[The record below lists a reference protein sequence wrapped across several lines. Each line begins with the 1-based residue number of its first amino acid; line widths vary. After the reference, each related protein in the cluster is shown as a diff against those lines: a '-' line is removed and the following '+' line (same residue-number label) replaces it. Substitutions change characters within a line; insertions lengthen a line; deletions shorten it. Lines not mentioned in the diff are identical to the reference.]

1 MNKLQKLRLTLDR
14 IRAKT
19 RGPLMRIGVVACS
32 QGSRGMKYH
41 AEACRPP
48 TVANDPF
55 IEFLVE
61 AHTLMPT
68 LLKGLEMINKLEE
81 HLDFIGWGDHYERE
95 CSEDLRKELE
105 KFKKETE
112 Q

>member
-1 MNKLQKLRLTLDR
+1 MNKIENLRR
-14 IRAKT
+14 IYDQT
-19 RGPLMRIGVVACS
+19 RTKMKGPLVSTGVVACS
-32 QGSRGMKYH
+32 PGNGGMDYH
-41 AEACRPP
+41 VEAWR
-48 TVANDPF
+48 AAAIKSDPF

-105 KFKKETE
+105 KFNKEIE
-112 Q
+112 A

>member
-1 MNKLQKLRLTLDR
+1 MSKIEKLRR
-14 IRAKT
+14 IYDQT
-19 RGPLMRIGVVACS
+19 RKKMKGPLYSTGVVACS
-32 QGSRGMKYH
+32 PGNGGMDYH
-41 AEACRPP
+41 VEACRPP
-48 TVANDPF
+48 MVANDPF

-105 KFKKETE
+105 KFKEEIE